1 MEMENYPF
9 YLKELKLKNF
19 RQFEDLTLPIH
30 PRLTVILSENGG
42 GKTTICDAMDAVMSN
57 DKSEVARLNS
67 IKIGAEK
74 YEIHLQDIKGSNF
87 YQDFSKSVWGSFET
101 YNFSFLYI
109 SVNNNKELFNKFK
122 NWFINLKNYE
132 YQTRLEIEEDYRLP
146 ELEFINNLWLNFFNA
161 LGVARYESISVKTML
176 ETGQY
181 NEKLASYQFLQI
193 KKDGIWFP
201 MEELSA
207 GEKQLLQ
214 LFLLVCSEISKIKN
228 YSSKVLTVVIDEI
241 DLHLHPRWQRNLLPA
256 LMETFPEVQ
265 FIVTTHSPLI
275 VSNVKAEHIVLL
287 KDYKAYP
294 LKTQTAGRDVNSV
307 LLEVFDIPERPK
319 WAAELI
325 DECDKLIAA
334 EQWAEAQ
341 KHIDLLSQRF
351 GSTDAEVMRL
361 QLAYDFNAPH
371 NALKG

>member
-1 MEMENYPF
+1 MEDKNGDYP
-9 YLKELKLKNF
+9 KELKLTNF
-19 RQFEDLTLPIH
+19 RQFEELTLPIH
-30 PRLTVILSENGG
+30 PQLTVILSENGG
-42 GKTTICDAMDAVMSN
+42 GKTTICDAMGLIYNYA
-57 DKSEVARLNS
+57 KLNF
-67 IKIGAEK
+67 K
-74 YEIHLQDIKGSNF
+74 DIKNDEKDCRIELRYNKHYHYF
-87 YQDFSKSVWGSFET
+87 LTVNNGSFT
-101 YNFSFLYI
+101 TSGLFLYI
-109 SVNNNKELFNKFK
+109 SVNNDKKLFDKFI
-122 NWFINLKNYE
+122 NWFINLQNYE
-132 YQTRLEIEEDYRLP
+132 NQKRLETDINYKQPKLQ
-146 ELEFINNLWLNFFNA
+146 FINNLWLEFFNA
-161 LGVARYESISVKTML
+161 LDVSKYEAIGVKTVL
-176 ETGQY
+176 ETVH
-181 NEKLASYQFLQI
+181 NDDELASSYQCLQI
-193 KKDGIWFP
+193 KKDGIWFRI
-201 MEELSA
+201 EQLSA

-214 LFLLVCSEISKIKN
+214 LFLLVCAEVSKRQNFLAMGMI
-228 YSSKVLTVVIDEI
+228 VVIDEI

-275 VSNVKAEHIVLL
+275 VSNVKAEHIVVL
-287 KDYKAYP
+287 KGYKAYP